1 VRYVFRN
8 NTGHDIDATVAFPL
22 SEVNGG
28 DLENVPM
35 HLPSKDP
42 INFVDFKIS
51 VDGRPVQP
59 SVEVGATFK
68 KKDIT
73 DRLAGLGLPI
83 AVADKLFETALAR
96 LSRAQQTKL
105 EKDNWV
111 ECDEGQPRR
120 CGAYWSTRVQ
130 YY

>member
-22 SEVNGG
+22 PEVNGG

-35 HLPSKDP
+35 QLPSKDP
-42 INFVDFKIS
+42 VNFVDFKIS

-59 SVEVGATFK
+59 SVEVGASFK

-73 DRLAGLGLPI
+73 DRLAGLGRLPWRTNS
-83 AVADKLFETALAR
+83 LRRPSPGFPAR
-96 LSRAQQTKL
+96 SKP
-105 EKDNWV
+105 N
-111 ECDEGQPRR
+111 
-120 CGAYWSTRVQ
+120 
-130 YY
+130 